1 MAWNMLLTDSKARK
15 FVHNTIHK
23 WLLTW
28 QRNYTSNQN
37 FCWLSDALQL
47 FCVLKMETTLK
58 NVWITPCW
66 FLSPTILGLVQWFLT
81 FFTYLMLLS
90 KKITRFTPNILNHA
104 AHLLKNEI
112 NELLQLRMIYKNLR
126 LLQIMVQ

>member
-15 FVHNTIHK
+15 FVHNTIYK

-37 FCWLSDALQL
+37 FCWLSVALKL

-66 FLSPTILGLVQWFLT
+66 FLSPMILGLVQWFLT

-90 KKITRFTPNILNHA
+90 NKIT
-104 AHLLKNEI
+104 
-112 NELLQLRMIYKNLR
+112 
-126 LLQIMVQ
+126 